1 MAQRIQNIM
10 NNLSTFISKLYDK
23 YFKANSIDKF
33 DKAILKA
40 KIARDSVKSYI
51 KKMERSK
58 DKNREFA
65 KEKLKKA
72 EKESAKYY
80 LSISKAFESQIQVGY
95 GQLSMLE
102 NQIIMIDQ
110 SKSEIQAIKA
120 LEDGNNLLKKLQ
132 SEISIEKWINIEQDM
147 ENIRENKKE
156 LDLFFINNGYSLEEA
171 DHQIDEEIEKMENQN
186 LILPDV
192 SNKSKINLKQKEI
205 NEKEDHNDGFEL
217 LDV

>member
-1 MAQRIQNIM
+1 MAQRIQNIR
-10 NNLSTFISKLYDK
+10 NYLSTFISNLLDK
-23 YFKANSIDKF
+23 FFKANSIDKF

-95 GQLSMLE
+95 GQLSLLE

-171 DHQIDEEIEKMENQN
+171 DHQIDEEIEKLENQN